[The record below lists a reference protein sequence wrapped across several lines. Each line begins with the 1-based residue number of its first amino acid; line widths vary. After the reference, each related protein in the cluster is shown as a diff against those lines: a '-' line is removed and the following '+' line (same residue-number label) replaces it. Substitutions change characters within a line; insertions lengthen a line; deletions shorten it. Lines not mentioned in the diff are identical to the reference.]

1 MVAAMA
7 YKSRVPSA
15 PRLYT
20 KRYAAFRG
28 VDFSSD
34 PTQIDPSRSPYA
46 PNLISDTGG
55 YPEKRC
61 GWSKL
66 LQIGGRI
73 NGLFCLEYDGV
84 EYFFAHAG
92 SRLYRFTVGS
102 SPQFTELMSGLK
114 DERSACFCYDK
125 RLWILTGGEY
135 LVVSIV
141 AGVAGVR
148 RVEEIAY
155 IPTLCISRAP
165 NGKSSE
171 PFEGRNLLQATVRN
185 SFVADGTSTKYL
197 LADVKLDPVPIIV
210 FVNGYAKPANEYTV
224 DFTLGIV
231 TFTAA
236 PPAPTVLGQ
245 DNVVV
250 TYTKT
255 VAGNKEKIKGC
266 TIAARFGYGGDQRIF
281 FSGNPAYKNY
291 DWHSGF
297 DDPTY
302 IPEEN
307 ATPVGSDQSA
317 VMGYLHVGKQQAVI
331 KDDKGQE
338 STIYL
343 RSVSKNS
350 DGDTIFPLEAGISSA
365 GAVSKQMI
373 LSLRDDPLFL
383 TANGVFAISS
393 TAITQERT
401 IEGRSHRIDPQLTK
415 LGRMGEYAGCQ
426 WGNYLVMSNG
436 VACYV
441 ADARSKTPRG
451 DSFEYE
457 WYHWMN
463 IPARVFLTVGE
474 LLYFG
479 TEDGAVCYFKSNVS
493 GSARYS
499 DNGSPIPCYWSTK
512 VDDDGDFLMRKSLVK
527 DGLGLLLKPGG
538 GSVKVYVKKDDKPME
553 EAGSYTPVSTYAMI
567 PPVYDEAPEML
578 CFTHRGESYRLL
590 QIIVKNEKSGEGLGI
605 YEIVKRYVVTATSP

>member
-1 MVAAMA
+1 MA
-7 YKSRVPSA
+7 YKSRVPSG

-20 KRYAAFRG
+20 KRYTAFRG

-46 PNLISDTGG
+46 PNLISDLGG

-66 LQIGGRI
+66 MQLGGRV

-84 EYFFAHAG
+84 EYYFAHGG
-92 SRLYRFTVGS
+92 SRLYQLTMGSKSFT
-102 SPQFTELMSGLK
+102 QLFSGLR
-114 DERSACFCYDK
+114 DERSTSFCYDK

-135 LVVSIV
+135 LVLSIV
-141 AGVAGVR
+141 AGVVSVR

-165 NGKSSE
+165 DGKSSE
-171 PFEGRNLLQATVRN
+171 PFEGRNLLQPTVRN
-185 SFVADGTSTKYL
+185 SFVADGSSTKYL
-197 LADVKLDPVPIIV
+197 LTDVKLDAVPITV
-210 FVNGYAKPANEYTV
+210 FVNGQAMPANGYTV

-231 TFTAA
+231 TFTTA

-245 DNVVV
+245 DNVVI

-255 VAGNKEKIKGC
+255 IAGNQEKIKGC

-281 FSGNPAYKNY
+281 FSGNRAYKNY
-291 DWHSGF
+291 DWYSGF
-297 DDPTY
+297 DDPSY
-302 IPEEN
+302 IPEDH

-317 VMGYLHVGKQQAVI
+317 VMGYLQVGKQQAVI
-331 KDDKGQE
+331 KDDNGQE

-343 RSVSKNS
+343 RSVAKNS
-350 DGDTIFPLEAGISSA
+350 EGETIFPLEAGISSA

-383 TANGVFAISS
+383 TANGVFAIGS
-393 TAITQERT
+393 TAIAQERT
-401 IEGRSHRIDPQLTK
+401 IQGRSHRINPMLTT
-415 LGRMGEYAGCQ
+415 LGRMGEYVGCQ
-426 WGNYLVMSNG
+426 WGNYLVMCNG
-436 VACYV
+436 IACYV

-451 DSFEYE
+451 ESFEYE
-457 WYHWMN
+457 WYHWTG
-463 IPARVFLTVGE
+463 IPARVLLTVGE

-479 TEDGAVCYFKSNVS
+479 AEDGSVCCFKSDVAGN
-493 GSARYS
+493 ARYS
-499 DNGSPIPCYWSTK
+499 DNGSPISCYWSTK

-538 GSVKVYVKKDDKPME
+538 GSVKLYVKKDDKPME
-553 EAGSYTPVSTYAMI
+553 EVGSHTPLSTYSMI
-567 PPVYDEAPEML
+567 GPIYDKAPEML
-578 CFTHRGESYRLL
+578 CFTHRGESYRML
-590 QIIVKNEKSGEGLGI
+590 QILVKNEGINEGLGI